1 MTKPRL
7 LIKLSGE
14 MLAGG
19 GPGLFEQKYC
29 SQLAAALVE
38 LNHQAEIALVIGGGN
53 IIRGEQFKGGVPEV
67 TAHEMGMLGTI
78 INGFYLRELIQ
89 QAGGQA
95 EVWSS
100 WPMPAMAKTFQRQA
114 VVDTLSTHLAILVA
128 GTGHPFFST
137 DTCAALRAAELGCS
151 LLLKGT
157 KVDGVYDR
165 DPQSDPAAV
174 RLETLSLSEA
184 AARNLKVMDNT
195 AFQLCAHT
203 RIPVKVFSVVN
214 PQTLVLAPFDDKI
227 GTTLT
232 V

>member
-1 MTKPRL
+1 
-7 LIKLSGE
+7 

-19 GPGLFEQKYC
+19 GGGLFEQKYC
-29 SQLAAALVE
+29 SSLANALVK
-38 LNHQAEIALVIGGGN
+38 LNEKAEIALVIGGGN
-53 IIRGEQFKGGVPEV
+53 IIRGEQFSGGIPEV
-67 TAHEMGMLGTI
+67 TAHEMGMLGTV
-78 INGFYLRELIQ
+78 INGFYLREMIL

-100 WPMPAMAKTFQRQA
+100 WPMPSMAKTFQRQA
-114 VVDTLSTHLAILVA
+114 VVETLATSIAILVA

-165 DPQSDPAAV
+165 DPHLDPAAV
-174 RLETLSLSEA
+174 RLETLSLTEA
-184 AARNLKVMDNT
+184 AQRNLKVMDNT

-203 RIPVKVFSVVN
+203 RVPVKVFSVAD
-214 PQTLVLAPFDDKI
+214 PETLVAAPFDAKI